1 MESLGETVRPATF
14 GRRKLTPRA
23 CVADSK
29 RHIRTFLADALEE
42 LGFVTFE
49 CAEAAEL
56 KQALDTQT
64 PDLVVLGLAAEG
76 IEAKTILE
84 LLATTHF
91 NGKILPVGLRDSV
104 LATATRQL
112 GAELGLPLLPIL
124 PTPFGA
130 ESLHADR
137 GGKPQSE
144 EMGG

>member
-112 GAELGLPLLPIL
+112 GA
-124 PTPFGA
+124 
-130 ESLHADR
+130 
-137 GGKPQSE
+137 
-144 EMGG
+144 